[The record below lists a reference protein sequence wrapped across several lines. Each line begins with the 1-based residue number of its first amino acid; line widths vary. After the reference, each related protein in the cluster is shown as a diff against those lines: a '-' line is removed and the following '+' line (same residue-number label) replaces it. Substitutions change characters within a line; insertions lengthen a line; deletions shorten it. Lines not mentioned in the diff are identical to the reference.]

1 MHSCSTSSGSSLQRW
16 PAAGL
21 PIRRV
26 LSNRKNLQAWS
37 AVTDELEVF
46 HNRLPKQLSSKGC
59 LLP

>member
-21 PIRRV
+21 PTRRV

-46 HNRLPKQLSSKGC
+46 LPKQLSSKGC